1 MCIRDRYNGKVV
13 LLGDAAHP
21 MVPFLGQGGCIA
33 IEDAFTLAFLTN
45 KLKDDLGRIKDS
57 YQSLR
62 RARGSFIQKSSNF
75 QGKFNHLSN
84 PLLMS
89 LRNLVVKLFIKPSL
103 EYLHSYDALKEIS
116 KVIKS

>member
-1 MCIRDRYNGKVV
+1 VPQDIFNGKVV

-45 KLKDDLGRIKDS
+45 KLKDDPERIKDS

-62 RARGSFIQKSSNF
+62 RSRGSFIQKGSNL
-75 QGKFNHLSN
+75 QGKINHLSN

-103 EYLHSYDALKEIS
+103 ENIHSYDALKEIS

>member
-1 MCIRDRYNGKVV
+1 VPQDIFNGKVV

-45 KLKDDLGRIKDS
+45 KLKDDLGRIKDL

-62 RARGSFIQKSSNF
+62 RSRGIFIQKSSNF
-75 QGKFNHLSN
+75 QGKINHLSN

-89 LRNLVVKLFIKPSL
+89 LRNLAVKLFIKPSL
-103 EYLHSYDALKEIS
+103 EHFHSYDALEEIS